1 MLFLNKKKYYIYNTV
16 IKMSSID
23 YCMAA
28 NEVVYTRPSVIVER
42 KPIDENLYKNT
53 NWLCDFKRPII
64 QPMTKYLE
72 VDKFALSHTHF
83 ECIVEGGITNV
94 IQKIRNIC
102 GQMQL
107 QIKPTTWNPFRF
119 DAMIFYPNSPYI
131 CKFTIE
137 VLQFEYSEEK
147 SFVIDMSVKS
157 NGTLGFANIFN
168 EFKERFI
175 NGIYVQ
181 NEPVQQNT
189 FPMIKTI
196 KSNNDWIDLV
206 KALDELPITW
216 SYYSSVNV
224 IYKNS
229 PAPPFVIRK
238 IISKATT
245 HPFALGLAHIL
256 ELTESS
262 YSFNDDNLLIE
273 GISVYE
279 WIDIVIKVIEGKD
292 DISLNVGIKLLIK
305 IASKSDVVKKI
316 IHEMF
321 SNYPRIMDIISQM
334 KKSDWNENHELA
346 RIFET
351 IIEN

>member
-1 MLFLNKKKYYIYNTV
+1 
-16 IKMSSID
+16 MSSID
-23 YCMAA
+23 YYMAT

-42 KPIDENLYKNT
+42 KPIDENLCKNSS
-53 NWLCDFKRPII
+53 WLYEFKRPII
-64 QPMTKYLE
+64 QQMTKYLE
-72 VDKFALSHTHF
+72 VDKFALSYTHF
-83 ECIVEGGITNV
+83 ESIVEGGITNV
-94 IQKIRNIC
+94 IQRIRNIC
-102 GQMQL
+102 GQMQI
-107 QIKPTTWNPFRF
+107 QIKPTTSNPFRF
-119 DAMIFYPNSPYI
+119 DPMTFYPNSSYI
-131 CKFTIE
+131 CKFAIE
-137 VLQFEYSEEK
+137 VLQFENSEEN
-147 SFVIDMSVKS
+147 SFVIDMTVKS
-157 NGTLGFANIFN
+157 NGVLGFANIFN

-181 NEPVQQNT
+181 EETVQQNS
-189 FPMIKTI
+189 FPMTKTFQ
-196 KSNNDWIDLV
+196 SNNDWIDLV

-245 HPFALGLAHIL
+245 HPFVLGLAHIL
-256 ELTESS
+256 ELTESN
-262 YSFNDDNLLIE
+262 YSFNEDSLLIE
-273 GISVYE
+273 GVSIYE
-279 WIDIVIKVIEGKD
+279 WIDIVIKVIDKKD

-305 IASKSDVVKKI
+305 IASKSDIIKKI

-321 SNYPRIMDIISQM
+321 SNYPEIMHIISQM
-334 KKSDWNENHELA
+334 KNSDWNENHELA